1 MNGPASTP
9 DALLARAREL
19 APILTSRIDEARALR
34 RVPDST
40 IRDFVDAGF
49 FRMLQPKEFGGLEVH
64 PNTFFDVQIA
74 IATGCASS
82 AWVMSVLAVHAWQL
96 ALFPRQA
103 QEDVWGASLDAR
115 IASSY
120 APTGKVEVV
129 DGGYTLSGSW
139 SFSSGCDHAD
149 WIFLGGMVPT
159 AKGPQMRTF
168 LVPRSDFEITD
179 NWHVAGLVA
188 SGSKDI
194 EVAGAFVPEHRT
206 HRLVDGFTG
215 RSPGLQGHDAPLFR
229 LPFGQVFVRS
239 VSSSIIGCLEG
250 ALDAYLTVARAKVTA
265 STGSAVKLD
274 PDSQMVCAEGLATLE
289 GVKAVLHRSFD
300 EMMACAVAG
309 ESIPLER
316 RVLYRFESAR
326 AVRQCLNAVDDLFT
340 TSGGRSL
347 FSASPMQQHFQDA
360 HAIAQHFANKP
371 GGPGRNL
378 GGVLLGAP
386 NADLF
391 V

>member
-1 MNGPASTP
+1 MNVPAADTLLEHAN
-9 DALLARAREL
+9 ALVPTLRARL
-19 APILTSRIDEARALR
+19 PEAQALR
-34 RVPDST
+34 RVPDAT
-40 IRDFVDAGF
+40 IADFVDAGF
-49 FRMLQPKEFGGLEVH
+49 FRMLQPRAFGGLEVH
-64 PNTFFDVQIA
+64 PNTFFDVQVA

-96 ALFPRQA
+96 ALFPEQA
-103 QEDVWGASLDAR
+103 QRDVWGESLDAR

-120 APTGKVEVV
+120 APTGQVSVV
-129 DGGYTLSGSW
+129 DGGYRLSGRW
-139 SFSSGCDHAD
+139 AFSSGSDHSD

-159 AKGPQMRTF
+159 DKGPQMRTF
-168 LVPRSDFEITD
+168 LLPRADFTIVN
-179 NWHVAGLVA
+179 NWDVAGLAA
-188 SGSKDI
+188 SGSNDI
-194 EVAGAFVPEHRT
+194 VVDDAFVPEHRT

-215 RSPGLQGHDAPLFR
+215 RNPGADLNDAPLFK

-250 ALDAYLTVARAKVTA
+250 ALEAYLDIARSRISA
-265 STGSAVKLD
+265 STGKQVKLD
-274 PDSQMVCAEGLATLE
+274 PDSQMVCAEALATLE
-289 GVKAVLHRSFD
+289 SVKAVLHRSFD
-300 EMMACAVAG
+300 SMMDHVNAG
-309 ESIPLER
+309 RPVPLDD

-326 AVRQCLNAVDDLFT
+326 AVRLCLRAVDDLFT
-340 TSGGRSL
+340 QSGGRSL
-347 FSASPMQQHFQDA
+347 FLDSPMQQHFQDA

-378 GGVLLGAP
+378 GGVLLGAD